1 MDLNYL
7 YKRHQISLFMA
18 ANGSSA
24 AVRRIHG
31 EFGERYAALIAA
43 ARLSHLQLSAA

>member
-18 ANGSSA
+18 ENAASE
-24 AVRRIHG
+24 AVRSVHR
-31 EFGERYAALIAA
+31 EFEERYAERIAA
-43 ARLSHLQLSAA
+43 AKLSHMQPSAA